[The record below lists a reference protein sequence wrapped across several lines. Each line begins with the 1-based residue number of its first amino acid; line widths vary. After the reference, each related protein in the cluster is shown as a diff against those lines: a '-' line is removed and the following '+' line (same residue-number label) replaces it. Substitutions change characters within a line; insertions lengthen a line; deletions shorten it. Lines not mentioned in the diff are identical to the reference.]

1 MTNTEQRKNL
11 PILADYHS
19 AEEDF
24 ALTKTAQKKTLRRL
38 SERRGGLCANYHSAE
53 EDVALTITAQRR
65 TLRGLL
71 QRRIGLTPQS
81 FFCKNVARTR
91 GKYFCIF

>member
-24 ALTKTAQKKTLRRL
+24 ALTNTAQKKTLRRL

-65 TLRGLL
+65 TLR
-71 QRRIGLTPQS
+71 
-81 FFCKNVARTR
+81 
-91 GKYFCIF
+91 